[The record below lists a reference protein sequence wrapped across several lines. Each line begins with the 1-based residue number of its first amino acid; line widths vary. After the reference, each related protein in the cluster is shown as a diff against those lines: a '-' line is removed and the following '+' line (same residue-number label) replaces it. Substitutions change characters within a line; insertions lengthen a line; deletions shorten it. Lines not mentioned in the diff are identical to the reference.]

1 MNHKK
6 YLFVCMRIFVAL
18 LLISGLSTLFLA
30 SACNS
35 TASLSSG
42 SSGTGYATVKYD
54 SQGKEILTTLYDTG
68 DTSIRPGAITI
79 DKQGNTYIVGP
90 TTVKYDNEGRQIWA
104 ATNDI
109 LASTIAVD
117 AQGNVFI
124 TGDKGTIKYNK
135 NGAKQWEENDFGGDV
150 RSLALDN
157 SGNLYITGLGDSQTP
172 VVIKYDTNGKIIWNW
187 AERYT
192 GTQNNILAMT
202 LDKSDNVYVTGSSES
217 STIKGDFGYQTIKL
231 DAGGNEAWE
240 ANYEGPW
247 RDNTAHG
254 ITVDGQGNTYV
265 TGDSRSS
272 ATGDDFATV
281 KYDSSG
287 HQVWVARYNGPANG
301 EDLALGIGLD
311 AKGNIYVCG
320 PSSRDSISGKRDYAT
335 VKYDTDGNQLW
346 ATRYSGPETT
356 DDSYPTAF
364 AVDTAGNSYVT
375 GLNLVSLNIMLPSN
389 TTLTATRFGPPVIKI
404 HRIRLTSLTV

>member
-1 MNHKK
+1 
-6 YLFVCMRIFVAL
+6 
-18 LLISGLSTLFLA
+18 
-30 SACNS
+30 
-35 TASLSSG
+35 
-42 SSGTGYATVKYD
+42 
-54 SQGKEILTTLYDTG
+54 
-68 DTSIRPGAITI
+68 
-79 DKQGNTYIVGP
+79 
-90 TTVKYDNEGRQIWA
+90 
-104 ATNDI
+104 
-109 LASTIAVD
+109 
-117 AQGNVFI
+117 
-124 TGDKGTIKYNK
+124 
-135 NGAKQWEENDFGGDV
+135 
-150 RSLALDN
+150 
-157 SGNLYITGLGDSQTP
+157 
-172 VVIKYDTNGKIIWNW
+172 
-187 AERYT
+187 
-192 GTQNNILAMT
+192 MT

-375 GLNLVSLNIMLPSN
+375 GLNLVSHNGVLIGLEYYATVKYDTNGNQVWAARYKDPQNPFNEPHGIALDAHGNVFVTGITGPSPE
-389 TTLTATRFGPPVIKI
+389 LQIP
-404 HRIRLTSLTV
+404 